1 MGITISTLQKKKQ
14 SGEKIT
20 MLTAY
25 DYPTAKLV
33 DKAGIDV
40 VLVGDSLG
48 NVILGYKDTLPVT
61 VEDMLHHTKAV
72 AKGVENALVVADMPF
87 MSYQVSLEDTI
98 KNAGKLVKEG
108 KAQAIKLEG
117 TAPKTI
123 EAIKEIGIPVMGH
136 IGFTP
141 QSVNELGGY
150 KIQGKDKEAAD
161 KLIEQAKKLETAGVF
176 AIVLEMVPAKLAK
189 EITKELNIPT
199 IGIGAGPDCDGQVLV
214 LNDLLGLTEKPP
226 KFVKKYADL
235 NKSISAA
242 LTSFKTEV
250 EKGTYPS
257 SKHSF

>member
-1 MGITISTLQKKKQ
+1 MPVTTSTLLKKKK
-14 SGEKIT
+14 SSEKIT

-25 DYPTAKLV
+25 DYPSAKLV
-33 DKAGIDV
+33 DKAGIDI
-40 VLVGDSLG
+40 VLIGDSLG
-48 NVILGYKDTLPVT
+48 NTVLGYNDTLPVT

-72 AKGVENALVVADMPF
+72 TRGVENALVVADMPF
-87 MSYQVSLEDTI
+87 MSFQVSVEETI
-98 KNAGKLVKEG
+98 KNVGKLVKVG
-108 KAQAIKLEG
+108 QAQAVKLEG
-117 TAPKTI
+117 TALKTI

-150 KIQGKDKEAAD
+150 KIQGKDKAAAD
-161 KLIEQAKKLETAGVF
+161 KLKEQAKLLKDAGVF

-189 EITKELNIPT
+189 EITKDLSIPT

-235 NKSISAA
+235 NKTITSALA
-242 LTSFKTEV
+242 KFKTEV
-250 EKGTYPS
+250 EKGTYPT